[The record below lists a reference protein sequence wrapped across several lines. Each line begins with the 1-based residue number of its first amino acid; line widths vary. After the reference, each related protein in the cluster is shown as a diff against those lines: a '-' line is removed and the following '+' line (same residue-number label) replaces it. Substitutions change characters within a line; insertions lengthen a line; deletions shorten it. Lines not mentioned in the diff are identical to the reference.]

1 MTVTI
6 NGTTG
11 IIDADGGSVLS
22 SADIASLG
30 EAQAKTDNTKVMT
43 PLRVAQAINLVS
55 LGSTSTN
62 GVTTR
67 TISGLDLT
75 GYVAIFVLVSGVS
88 HNAGTGQQLIMGTGQ
103 ISTNA
108 RAAGDLLSGVS
119 FLSLGSGSTY
129 GSVNIDGSTPTPRHS
144 ATGITNA
151 STSISFTW
159 DAGGSFD
166 AGTITIWGIRA

>member
-11 IIDADGGSVLS
+11 IVDSDGGSVFS
-22 SADIASLG
+22 TVDIASP
-30 EAQAKTDNTKVMT
+30 AQALAKTDNTTLMT

-55 LGSTSTN
+55 LGSNSTN

-67 TISGLDLT
+67 TFSGLDLT
-75 GYVAIFVLVSGVS
+75 GYVGVFVMVTGVS
-88 HNAGTGQQLIMGTGQ
+88 HNGGTNQQLFMGTGQ
-103 ISTNA
+103 ISTGA
-108 RAAGDLLSGVS
+108 RAAADVLSGVS
-119 FLSLGSGSTY
+119 FLSLGSGSTF
-129 GSVNIDGSTPTPRHS
+129 GSVNIDGSTPSPRHS

-159 DAGGSFD
+159 DGGASFD